1 MKFGAEK
8 ATASAFDTDMCT
20 ARYTTDQFHKRGGLI
35 SLWLL
40 QFEIECPFEGVRG
53 GNGDGKGVTYCPLWD
68 VERSQ
73 MDFICLVCRS
83 SGTPQSAL
91 PPCSL
96 CVVQPFVIATVN
108 PNFKKG
114 VVFTVNV
121 RDSVH
126 APTERGAERVTRN
139 LKPPDRRRSSLG
151 TSQKSKHFASEWL
164 YLSSNRGR
172 DEGKMNLLS
181 SL

>member
-1 MKFGAEK
+1 MGMGRGLLIALCGTLSVLKWIL
-8 ATASAFDTDMCT
+8 SA
-20 ARYTTDQFHKRGGLI
+20 L
-35 SLWLL
+35 S
-40 QFEIECPFEGVRG
+40 V
-53 GNGDGKGVTYCPLWD
+53 VPLAP
-68 VERSQ
+68 R
-73 MDFICLVCRS
+73 
-83 SGTPQSAL
+83 QSAL

-96 CVVQPFVIATVN
+96 CVAQPFVIATVH

-121 RDSVH
+121 RDSAH
-126 APTERGAERVTRN
+126 APTERGAEQVTRN
-139 LKPPDRRRSSLG
+139 LKPSDGRRSSLG

-164 YLSSNRGR
+164 YLSSIRGR

>member
-1 MKFGAEK
+1 MGRGLLIALCGTLSVLKWIL
-8 ATASAFDTDMCT
+8 SA
-20 ARYTTDQFHKRGGLI
+20 L
-35 SLWLL
+35 
-40 QFEIECPFEGVRG
+40 PV
-53 GNGDGKGVTYCPLWD
+53 VPLAP
-68 VERSQ
+68 
-73 MDFICLVCRS
+73 
-83 SGTPQSAL
+83 PQSAL

-172 DEGKMNLLS
+172 DEGKMNLPS